1 MATIYVN
8 LITGKAAKPAQAKQ
22 DYFELQIFK
31 SPSGFRYQTFE
42 DENFGALAS
51 EPNLRDAWIQACLHT
66 PMGWEAITNYREWK
80 PALPEEGEGFDPYAG
95 NLDRMLGY

>member
-42 DENFGALAS
+42 DENFGALAL

-66 PMGWEAITNYREWK
+66 PMGWDALTKAREWK
-80 PALPEEGEGFDPYAG
+80 PAQQEEPFCPYAG
-95 NLDRMLGY
+95 NLDLMLGY